1 MMPVRLKLGAPW
13 SSIKPLP
20 LSHCIPIPYLLN
32 SWQQYLYALFLAE
45 VPPECSPATISQ
57 TVSERKPVNFC
68 IQEVRCIDKT
78 GGGQLEL
85 ISTTGDGMDYLEIKI
100 RKEEQQLLLSA
111 CIKESLEGRFGTYQV
126 FKQNIRINLQFPKAS
141 T

>member
-1 MMPVRLKLGAPW
+1 M
-13 SSIKPLP
+13 
-20 LSHCIPIPYLLN
+20 
-32 SWQQYLYALFLAE
+32 
-45 VPPECSPATISQ
+45 PPECSPATISQ

-111 CIKESLEGRFGTYQV
+111 CIKASLEGQFGTYQV
-126 FKQNIRINLQFPKAS
+126 FNQNMKIFLRLSKAR